1 MPSLQELIMNHA
13 RSVPEGVLLCPSA
26 LLHLGTRAAVD
37 KALSRLAQGGRLLRV
52 CQGMYVKPQETR
64 FGSRPPSVE
73 KVIASLS
80 VLSGETIVLSGAA
93 AANAL
98 GLTGQLPVEPIYL
111 TSGANRQLKLG
122 ELTVEL
128 RHAPRWQLLAPN
140 RTAGAVIRALAW
152 LGPQDVDKGLETAKQ
167 HLSAA
172 DLDELAAA
180 RAFMPAWVAE
190 PVSSLVAADHHP
202 YGGRA

>member
-1 MPSLQELIMNHA
+1 MPSLQILILNHA
-13 RSVPEGVLLCPSA
+13 RALPEGALLCPSA

-52 CQGMYVKPQETR
+52 CQGMYVKPIETR
-64 FGSRPPSVE
+64 FGRRPPSVE

-80 VLSGETIVLSGAA
+80 ALSGETIVLSGAT

-98 GLTGQLPVEPIYL
+98 GLTGQVPVKPIYL
-111 TSGANRQLKLG
+111 TSGANRRLKLG

-128 RHAPRWQLLAPN
+128 RHAPRWQLLSPN
-140 RTAGAVIRALAW
+140 RTAGDVIRALAW
-152 LGPQDVDKGLETAKQ
+152 LGPQDVDKGLAAAKQ
-167 HLSAA
+167 RLSAE

-180 RAFMPAWVAE
+180 RAFMPAWIAE
-190 PVSSLVAADHHP
+190 PVSSLVAVGYHP
-202 YGGRA
+202 HGGRA